1 MEWLDWVANQ
11 WWGSYR
17 RRWRTKTLLLLE
29 TAHLVQAKIETKRRC
44 GGWWRQR
51 LNVAITCTTCI
62 CHKRCTSGTSSMAA
76 SWSNSRHESSQAILP
91 LRGSHY
97 ERIRSHLHHPFK
109 PSRAYL
115 APPLLLQQ
123 IQIQIQNHL
132 HLLFRLVKAVLQWD
146 SFRQKRFLKCAQ
158 ERGSLRVG
166 LAYLVTMYRRWF
178 PVMTGFMEFSTNYR
192 SCDRGGRMCVP
203 CIAIEQDTGPQFWKQ
218 DQVWDCWGPFIETTL
233 SKIYGTLKW
242 YDAALSLLCFGH
254 FSNVLYNGSG
264 ALDHRSHLITI
275 LYRAFFYCSALTND

>member
-29 TAHLVQAKIETKRRC
+29 TAHLVQAKIETERRC
-44 GGWWRQR
+44 GSWWRQR
-51 LNVAITCTTCI
+51 LNVAITCTTCTWY
-62 CHKRCTSGTSSMAA
+62 KRCTSDTSSMAA

-146 SFRQKRFLKCAQ
+146 SFRQKRVLKCA
-158 ERGSLRVG
+158 
-166 LAYLVTMYRRWF
+166 
-178 PVMTGFMEFSTNYR
+178 
-192 SCDRGGRMCVP
+192 
-203 CIAIEQDTGPQFWKQ
+203 
-218 DQVWDCWGPFIETTL
+218 
-233 SKIYGTLKW
+233 
-242 YDAALSLLCFGH
+242 
-254 FSNVLYNGSG
+254 
-264 ALDHRSHLITI
+264 
-275 LYRAFFYCSALTND
+275 

>member
-1 MEWLDWVANQ
+1 M
-11 WWGSYR
+11 
-17 RRWRTKTLLLLE
+17 
-29 TAHLVQAKIETKRRC
+29 
-44 GGWWRQR
+44 
-51 LNVAITCTTCI
+51 AITCTTCTWY
-62 CHKRCTSGTSSMAA
+62 KRCTSGTSSMAA

-158 ERGSLRVG
+158 ERGSLKVG
-166 LAYLVTMYRRWF
+166 LAYLVTMNTRWF
-178 PVMTGFMEFSTNYR
+178 PAMTGFMEFSTNYR
-192 SCDRGGRMCVP
+192 SCDRGSRMCVP
-203 CIAIEQDTGPQFWKQ
+203 CIAIEQDTGPQF
-218 DQVWDCWGPFIETTL
+218 
-233 SKIYGTLKW
+233 
-242 YDAALSLLCFGH
+242 
-254 FSNVLYNGSG
+254 
-264 ALDHRSHLITI
+264 
-275 LYRAFFYCSALTND
+275 